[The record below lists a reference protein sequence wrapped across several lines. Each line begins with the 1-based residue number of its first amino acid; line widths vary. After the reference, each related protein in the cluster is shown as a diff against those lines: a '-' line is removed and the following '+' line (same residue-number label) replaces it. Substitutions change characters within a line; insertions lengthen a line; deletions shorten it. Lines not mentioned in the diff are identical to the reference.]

1 VQRAVGESDPCV
13 EVLPQGFAPLPY
25 HRAAVA
31 ASELLCV
38 GADDPYAQL
47 VGNVAR

>member
-13 EVLPQGFAPLPY
+13 EVLPVGYVPLPY

-38 GADDPYAQL
+38 GAEDPYGHL
-47 VGNVAR
+47 VGSAR